1 MKMTDLEKLE
11 QAADDLTGAADDLHE
26 VLVTLGHTPIA
37 DYDLLDMVKQAYEA
51 ASEKLRLVLEELE
64 VRRQIQEREEMAYQN
79 YEYER
84 SVI

>member
-1 MKMTDLEKLE
+1 MKLTDMEKLE
-11 QAADDLTGAADDLHE
+11 QTADDLTGATDDLHE
-26 VLVTLGHTPIA
+26 VFVTLVHTPIA

-64 VRRQIQEREEMAYQN
+64 IRRQIQEREEMAYQN